1 MHNGSQRIV
10 LVAFGFPQQHA
21 MLVSLLRHAEIIEH
35 QTTECALAAAV
46 SQSANGALLCSNSST
61 DDLMTLAARWQA
73 HPVTK
78 YKPLVLTGCDGWKE
92 DEFQLA
98 NSLTVDSYLPSNVS
112 ADLVLGAFT
121 RLSTRINGLLEKDP
135 SAGSGILPTLN
146 EKLEDILR
154 KQAFDQTSSITQ
166 IAHDAG
172 MSLSRFQRTV
182 KRLTGRTPV
191 EYINYVRLV
200 RARRLLAT
208 KSGTVSDIA
217 YQCGFNSV
225 AYFCKQYKREF
236 GQTPGETMT

>member
-1 MHNGSQRIV
+1 MNNGSQRIV
-10 LVAFGFPQQHA
+10 LVAFGFPQRHDLL
-21 MLVSLLRHAEIIEH
+21 MSLLPHAEVIEH
-35 QTTECALAAAV
+35 QTPECALAAAV
-46 SQSANGALLCSNSST
+46 SQSASGALLCSSST
-61 DDLMTLAARWQA
+61 RDDLVAMAARWQT

-78 YKPLVLTGCDGWKE
+78 FKPLVLTGCDGWKE

-98 NSLTVDSYLPSNVS
+98 NALTVDSYLPSNLS
-112 ADLVLGAFT
+112 PDLVINAFT
-121 RLSTRINGLLEKDP
+121 RLSTRIRVLTDKETSSEP
-135 SAGSGILPTLN
+135 SILPTLN
-146 EKLEDILR
+146 EKLEDMLR

-166 IAHDAG
+166 MAHDAG

-182 KRLTGRTPV
+182 KRLTGRSPV
-191 EYINYVRLV
+191 EYINHVRLM

-236 GQTPGETMT
+236 GQTPGETIG